1 MNKEVFSIIMPAYNA
16 ESTISD
22 SINSVLNQTIKD
34 FRLYI
39 VNDFSTDS
47 TSEIISNFNDNRII
61 ILNNEKNEGVAFS
74 RNQAIHHANGKYIAF
89 LDSDDLWE
97 PEKLEKQLDALTSG
111 WDVVCS
117 NYSTFKPNG
126 DMNIRHAPQV
136 ITYNDMLHSC
146 YIGNLTGIYHAE
158 KIGKFFQKRVG
169 AEDYLMWLSILK
181 KTHKAYC
188 VQETLAKYRIS
199 ELSLSGNKFTSA
211 KWQWNIYR
219 NELNFNI
226 LKSIYY
232 FSHYTINA
240 FLKRI

>member
-1 MNKEVFSIIMPAYNA
+1 MPAFNA
-16 ESTISD
+16 ENTITD
-22 SINSVLNQTIKD
+22 SVNSILKQTYQD

-39 VNDFSTDS
+39 INDFSQDNTK
-47 TSEIISNFNDNRII
+47 EIISKFTDYRITVI
-61 ILNNEKNEGVAFS
+61 HNEKNLGVAQS
-74 RNQAIHHANGKYIAF
+74 RNKAISRCNGKYIAF

-126 DMNIRHAPQV
+126 DINIRCSPQI

-158 KIGKFFQKRVG
+158 KIGKFLQKRTG

-188 VQETLAKYRIS
+188 IQETLAKYRIS

-232 FSHYTINA
+232 FSHYAINA
-240 FLKRI
+240 LLKRI